1 MSSMEKENEKA
12 VLVAVQTNE
21 SDTNFQY
28 SLDELKHLVENTGV
42 EVVGVVTQ
50 KRDRIDNR
58 TLIGKGKA
66 EELKTLVEEL
76 DAQVVVFNQELSP
89 SQVRNIQKAVDVKIL
104 DRIQVILDIF
114 ALRATSKEGSLQVQL
129 AQLNYLL
136 PRLVGHG
143 INMSR
148 LAGGIG
154 TRGPGETKLE
164 TDRRHI
170 NRQFTE
176 IKRELKKV
184 EKHRN
189 RVRQQR
195 ERSNLFRIG
204 LIGYTNAGKSTVLN
218 ALTGSQ
224 TYEKDE
230 LFATLDPI
238 TRKLELNSGLQVTLT
253 DTVGFIQ
260 DLPTQLIES
269 FQSTLEESRD
279 VDLLLHIVDASAPNM
294 ETHQDTVLNILKDL
308 EMDSIP
314 LFTVY
319 NKKDLVEESFYP
331 TLFPNVIISAI
342 DKDDQEILLDKIE
355 QAVQQELMQY
365 SVNIPSN
372 RGDVLA
378 KLNNETIISKEE
390 FVQETQEYHIEGY
403 TKDKKWIDFLFSNN
417 KDNAQ

>member
-1 MSSMEKENEKA
+1 MNSMENPIEKA
-12 VLVAVQTNE
+12 VLAAVQTTE
-21 SDTNFQY
+21 SDAHFQY
-28 SLDELKHLVENTGV
+28 SLEELKNLVENTGV
-42 EVVGVVTQ
+42 EVVGEVTQ
-50 KRDRIDNR
+50 KRDSIDNR
-58 TLIGKGKA
+58 TLIGKGKIQ
-66 EELKTLVEEL
+66 ELKRLVEET
-76 DAQVVVFNQELSP
+76 DAQAVVFNQELSP
-89 SQVRNIQKAVDVKIL
+89 SQVRNIQNEIDVKIL

-114 ALRATSKEGSLQVQL
+114 AIRATSREGGLQVQL

-148 LAGGIG
+148 LGGGIG

-170 NRQFTE
+170 NRQVTD
-176 IKRELKKV
+176 IRKELKKV
-184 EKHRN
+184 ERHRE
-189 RVRQQR
+189 RIRKQR
-195 ERSNLFRIG
+195 ERTNLFRIG

-218 ALTGSQ
+218 ALTDSD

-230 LFATLDPI
+230 LFATLDPV
-238 TRKLELNSGLQVTLT
+238 TRKLELTSGLQVTLT

-269 FQSTLEESRD
+269 FQSTLEESKD

-294 ETHQDTVLNILKDL
+294 EKHQDTVLGLLKDL

-319 NKKDLVEESFYP
+319 NKKDLADESFYP

-342 DKDDQEILLDKIE
+342 NEKDQGRLLERIE
-355 QAVQQELMQY
+355 QAVQGELDHY
-365 SVNIPSN
+365 AVNIPSD

-378 KLNNETIISKEE
+378 KLNIETIISHQE
-390 FVQETQEYHIEGY
+390 FKQESQEYLVEGY
-403 TKDKKWIDFLFSNN
+403 TKNKKWIDFLFNHN
-417 KDNAQ
+417 RNPEQ

>member
-1 MSSMEKENEKA
+1 MDKQIEKA
-12 VLVAVQTNE
+12 VLAAVQTTE
-21 SDTNFQY
+21 TDLHFQY

-42 EVVGVVTQ
+42 SVVGEVTQ
-50 KRDRIDNR
+50 KRDYIDNR
-58 TLIGKGKA
+58 TLIGKGKIQ
-66 EELKTLVEEL
+66 ELKRLVEEL
-76 DAQVVVFNQELSP
+76 DAQTVVFNQELSP
-89 SQVRNIQKAVDVKIL
+89 SQIRNIQNEIDVKIL

-114 ALRATSKEGSLQVQL
+114 AIRATSREGGLQVQL

-148 LAGGIG
+148 LGGGIG

-170 NRQFTE
+170 NRQITD
-176 IKRELKKV
+176 IKKELKKV
-184 EKHRN
+184 EQHRD
-189 RVRQQR
+189 RLRKQR

-218 ALTGSQ
+218 ALTHSK

-230 LFATLDPI
+230 LFATLDPV
-238 TRKLELNSGLQVTLT
+238 TRKLELTSGLQVTLT

-294 ETHQDTVLNILKDL
+294 EKHQDTVLELLKDL

-319 NKKDLVEESFYP
+319 NKKDLADASFYP
-331 TLFPNVIISAI
+331 TLFPNVIITAI
-342 DKDDQEILLDKIE
+342 DEEDQKQLLEKIE
-355 QAVQQELMQY
+355 QAVQQELEHY
-365 SVNIPSN
+365 AVNIPSD

-378 KLNNETIISKEE
+378 KLNTETIIAHEE
-390 FVQETQEYHIEGY
+390 FNQETQEYHVEGY
-403 TKDKKWIDFLFSNN
+403 TKNKKWIDFLFNHN
-417 KDNAQ
+417 RNPEQ

>member
-1 MSSMEKENEKA
+1 MNNMERPQEKA
-12 VLVAVQTNE
+12 ILVAVQTTE
-21 SDTNFQY
+21 TDTNFQY
-28 SLDELKHLVENTGV
+28 SLEELAQLVENTGV
-42 EVVGVVTQ
+42 LVVGEVTQ
-50 KRDRIDNR
+50 KRDRFDNR
-58 TLIGKGKA
+58 TIIGKGKIQ
-66 EELKTLVEEL
+66 ELKCLVEEL
-76 DAQVVVFNQELSP
+76 EATTVVFNQELSP
-89 SQVRNIQKAVDVKIL
+89 SQVRNIQEEIDVKIL

-170 NRQFTE
+170 NRQMTE

-184 EKHRN
+184 EGHRT
-189 RVRQQR
+189 RRRAQR
-195 ERSNLFRIG
+195 LRGNLFRVG
-204 LIGYTNAGKSTVLN
+204 LIGYTNAGKSTILN
-218 ALTGSQ
+218 TLTDSS

-230 LFATLDPI
+230 LFATLDPV

-260 DLPTQLIES
+260 DLPTQLIEA
-269 FQSTLEESRD
+269 FQSTLEETKD
-279 VDLLLHIVDASAPNM
+279 VDLLLHVVDASAHDM
-294 ETHQDTVLNILKDL
+294 ENHQDTVLELMKNLG
-308 EMDSIP
+308 MDTIP
-314 LFTVY
+314 MLTVY
-319 NKKDLVEESFYP
+319 NKIDLVEGEFYP

-342 DKDDQEILLDKIE
+342 NEKDQNLLLESIQSAIQDQLEPY
-355 QAVQQELMQY
+355 AVT
-365 SVNIPSN
+365 VPSH

-378 KLNNETIISKEE
+378 QLKRETIITEQSFDKDSQNYE
-390 FVQETQEYHIEGY
+390 VEGY
-403 TKDKKWIDFLFSNN
+403 VKDVSWLNVIFSE
-417 KDNAQ
+417 